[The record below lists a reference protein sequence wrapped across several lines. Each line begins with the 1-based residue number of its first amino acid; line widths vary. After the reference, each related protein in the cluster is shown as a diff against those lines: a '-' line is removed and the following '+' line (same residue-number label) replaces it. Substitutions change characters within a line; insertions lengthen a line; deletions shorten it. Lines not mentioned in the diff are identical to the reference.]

1 MTRPAN
7 MNACTVPALFIA
19 LTLALGCGL
28 ATSQGGAKTKT
39 EKEEVRLDTVLAE
52 GSFEGKERIETSGT
66 YQIGRSGSDLKLVLG
81 EDFQT
86 ESGPDLY
93 VVLSPEGPGEATGE
107 NVMDGAAVRMDTL
120 DALEGGQTYDLQDG
134 RDLKPFDSVAIQ
146 CIQFSH
152 LYGAAELD

>member
-1 MTRPAN
+1 MTRSAN
-7 MNACTVPALFIA
+7 MNAHTVPTLFLA
-19 LTLALGCGL
+19 LTFALGCGVVG
-28 ATSQGGAKTKT
+28 SQGEAETRT
-39 EKEEVRLDTVLAE
+39 ENEEARLDTVLAE
-52 GSFEGKERIETSGT
+52 GSFEGKEGIETSGT

-86 ESGPDLY
+86 ETGPDLY
-93 VVLSPEGPGEATGE
+93 VVLSPKRPGEATGE
-107 NVMDGAAVRMDTL
+107 NVMDGSAVRVDTL
-120 DALEGGQTYDLQDG
+120 SSLTGKQTYDLQDG